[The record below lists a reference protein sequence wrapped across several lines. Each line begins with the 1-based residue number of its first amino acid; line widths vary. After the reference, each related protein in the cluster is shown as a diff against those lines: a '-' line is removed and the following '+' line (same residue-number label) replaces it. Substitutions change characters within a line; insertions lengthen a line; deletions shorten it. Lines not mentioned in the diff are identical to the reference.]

1 MRIQVIA
8 THITAEMKEDA
19 NESSEGK
26 KKTKIK
32 LFIKALSVHFTTT
45 HQVREPSR
53 CHVHGHQSKHAVGRG
68 DKLCTDLVMMM
79 MMMMMTLI
87 MVLIALPH
95 HAKTQ
100 QARSGRGE
108 A

>member
-19 NESSEGK
+19 KESSEE

-45 HQVREPSR
+45 HQARGPSR
-53 CHVHGHQSKHAVGRG
+53 CHVHGHRSKRAVGRG
-68 DKLCTDLVMMM
+68 DKLCTDLVMM
-79 MMMMMTLI
+79 TLI
-87 MVLIALPH
+87 MVMIALPH

>member
-1 MRIQVIA
+1 MRIQVIV
-8 THITAEMKEDA
+8 THITAHMKEDA
-19 NESSEGK
+19 KESSEGK
-26 KKTKIK
+26 KTNIK
-32 LFIKALSVHFTTT
+32 LFIKALGVHFTTT
-45 HQVREPSR
+45 YQVPEPSQ
-53 CHVHGHQSKHAVGRG
+53 CHVHGHRSKRGVGRG

-79 MMMMMTLI
+79 VMMMTLI
-87 MVLIALPH
+87 MVMIALPH

>member
-1 MRIQVIA
+1 MPRKA
-8 THITAEMKEDA
+8 LREK
-19 NESSEGK
+19 
-26 KKTKIK
+26 KIK

-45 HQVREPSR
+45 HQVREPSQ
-53 CHVHGHQSKHAVGRG
+53 CHVHGHRSKRGVGRG

-79 MMMMMTLI
+79 VMMMTLI
-87 MVLIALPH
+87 MVMIALPH

>member
-1 MRIQVIA
+1 MIA

-26 KKTKIK
+26 EKTKIK
-32 LFIKALSVHFTTT
+32 LFIKGLSVHFTST
-45 HQVREPSR
+45 HQVQEPSR
-53 CHVHGHQSKHAVGRG
+53 CHVHGHRSKRGVGRG

-79 MMMMMTLI
+79 VMMMTLI
-87 MVLIALPH
+87 MVMISLPH

>member
-1 MRIQVIA
+1 MPRKA
-8 THITAEMKEDA
+8 LR
-19 NESSEGK
+19 
-26 KKTKIK
+26 KTKNK
-32 LFIKALSVHFTTT
+32 NQVVHQSLKSS
-45 HQVREPSR
+45 HQVREPSQ
-53 CHVHGHQSKHAVGRG
+53 CHVHGHRSKRGVGRG

-79 MMMMMTLI
+79 VTLL
-87 MVLIALPH
+87 MVMIALPH

>member
-1 MRIQVIA
+1 MPTKALR
-8 THITAEMKEDA
+8 E
-19 NESSEGK
+19 

-32 LFIKALSVHFTTT
+32 LFVKALRVHFTTT
-45 HQVREPSR
+45 HQVPEPSQ
-53 CHVHGHQSKHAVGRG
+53 CHVHGHRSKRGVGRG

-79 MMMMMTLI
+79 VMMTSI
-87 MVLIALPH
+87 MVMIALPH

>member
-1 MRIQVIA
+1 MIA

-19 NESSEGK
+19 NESSEEK
-26 KKTKIK
+26 PNKIK

-53 CHVHGHQSKHAVGRG
+53 CHVHGHRSKRAVGRG

-79 MMMMMTLI
+79 VTLL
-87 MVLIALPH
+87 MVMIALPH

>member
-1 MRIQVIA
+1 MPTKALR
-8 THITAEMKEDA
+8 
-19 NESSEGK
+19 

-53 CHVHGHQSKHAVGRG
+53 CHVHGHQSKRGVGRG
-68 DKLCTDLVMMM
+68 DKLCTDLVMM
-79 MMMMMTLI
+79 TLI
-87 MVLIALPH
+87 MVMIAFPH

>member
-1 MRIQVIA
+1 MPTKALR
-8 THITAEMKEDA
+8 
-19 NESSEGK
+19 
-26 KKTKIK
+26 KKTKIR

-45 HQVREPSR
+45 HQVRGPSR
-53 CHVHGHQSKHAVGRG
+53 CHVHGHRSKRAVGRG

-79 MMMMMTLI
+79 VMMMTLI
-87 MVLIALPH
+87 MVMIALPH

>member
-26 KKTKIK
+26 KQISN
-32 LFIKALSVHFTTT
+32 IKALIVHFSTT

-53 CHVHGHQSKHAVGRG
+53 CHVHGHQSKRGVGRG
-68 DKLCTDLVMMM
+68 DKLCTDLVMM
-79 MMMMMTLI
+79 TLI
-87 MVLIALPH
+87 MVMIEFPH

>member
-1 MRIQVIA
+1 MPTKALR
-8 THITAEMKEDA
+8 
-19 NESSEGK
+19 
-26 KKTKIK
+26 KKTKIR

-45 HQVREPSR
+45 HQVREPSQ
-53 CHVHGHQSKHAVGRG
+53 CHVHGHRSKRGVGRG

-79 MMMMMTLI
+79 VMMMTLI
-87 MVLIALPH
+87 MVMIALPH

>member
-26 KKTKIK
+26 KQISN
-32 LFIKALSVHFTTT
+32 IKALIVHFSTT

-79 MMMMMTLI
+79 MMMMMMTLI